1 MASAAFRH
9 ALCATLCFTAV
20 SGHAASDSGGVG
32 TAPATPRLAPSR
44 PGSPPTTGARAI
56 PAPRTS
62 LRLGATEYVSAT
74 DVAIWLGMKGAWTEP
89 ARKLVLT
96 DKANPARKLELEANG
111 RDAYFDGLWIHLG
124 SPTVYRGGHLYV
136 SRTDLERCLGP
147 IVRPETNGAPLP
159 RPRVIALD
167 PGHGGGDPGMENKSL
182 NLQEK
187 AVALDIS
194 FRLKQRLESE
204 GFQVVMTRT
213 DDRTFSPEKRT
224 DLPARAAF
232 ANRNRADLFLS
243 IHLNS
248 LFPDTKT
255 SGAEIYVY
263 TPAGQRSTQSWGVR
277 EEDDTKRESS
287 PVNRFD
293 GWSSLLAHRVHR
305 ALIAGLKTPD
315 RGHKTK
321 HLLVFQDLECPAV
334 LVEALFLSNPT
345 EARRVATPEY
355 RQQIADTLAAGVRDY
370 VATLDALRSKP

>member
-1 MASAAFRH
+1 MSSAAFRRALGA
-9 ALCATLCFTAV
+9 ALCLAAI
-20 SGHAASDSGGVG
+20 SSHAANDAG
-32 TAPATPRLAPSR
+32 TAAATAATPRLSPTR
-44 PGSPPTTGARAI
+44 PGSPPVPAVRAT
-56 PAPRTS
+56 ATPRSS
-62 LRLGATEYVSAT
+62 LRVGSTEYVSVT

-96 DKANPARKLELEANG
+96 DKANPARKLELEANR
-111 RDAYFDGLWIHLG
+111 RDAYFGGLWIHLG
-124 SPTVYRGGHLYV
+124 NPTVFRGGHLYV

-167 PGHGGGDPGMENKSL
+167 PGHGGGDPGMENKPVG
-182 NLQEK
+182 LQEK
-187 AVALDIS
+187 ALALDIS
-194 FRLKQRLESE
+194 LRLKTRLESE
-204 GFQVVMTRT
+204 GFQVVMTRI
-213 DDRTFSPEKRT
+213 DDRTFSSEKRI

-255 SGAEIYVY
+255 AGAEIYVY
-263 TPAGQRSTQSWGVR
+263 TPAGQRSTQSWGLR
-277 EEDDTKRESS
+277 EEDDTKRENS

-293 GWSSLLAHRVHR
+293 GWSSLLAHRLHR
-305 ALIAGLKTPD
+305 AVISGLKTPD
-315 RGHKTK
+315 RGQKTK

-334 LVEALFLSNPT
+334 LVEALFLSNPN

-355 RQQIADTLAAGVRDY
+355 RQQIAETLAAGVRDY
-370 VATLDALRSKP
+370 VATLDALRARP